1 MSLLFPVISVKVFDV
16 VLDQL
21 KSSDKDNISWTFQPS
36 DSEDVFRWMQKSE
49 IANDFITQQ
58 KVWPTR
64 RNTHVCLLIISKFV
78 VFGSSDED
86 MKARNGKLQVTLSF
100 LTTDITITMIKKTI
114 AKNDTL
120 FLQYKY
126 EVHVTMDGVKK

>member
-64 RNTHVCLLIISKFV
+64 RNIHVCLLIISKFV

-100 LTTDITITMIKKTI
+100 LTTDITITMIKK
-114 AKNDTL
+114 N
-120 FLQYKY
+120 YC
-126 EVHVTMDGVKK
+126 